1 MNLPEPTPPVPLF
14 KKPVI
19 SAHVEVDDNG
29 SVTSAEGLPEQV
41 DVLQALV
48 GSLAALGSRAL
59 AELGAGQ
66 LNRLVLDG
74 TAGRLV
80 FSENPKGGFRAHLV
94 DADAPLGLALAS
106 VQHT

>member
-1 MNLPEPTPPVPLF
+1 MNVPKAAPLVPLF

-19 SAHVEVDDNG
+19 SAHVEVDESG

-80 FSENPKGGFRAHLV
+80 FSEKPEGGYRAHLV
-94 DADAPLGLALAS
+94 DADAPLGLALAA
-106 VQHT
+106 VRT